1 MPDVFISYPKQE
13 KEKAELLARAFQ
25 SRGLNA
31 WLAHKDLTPEGSA
44 RDQILDNLNSCK
56 AVVLLVEPTLK
67 LSSGLQFEYMTA
79 LESAW
84 KDEDKLLVAVLT
96 GKGEPPAFLRHCS
109 VWRIPEKRK
118 AWQHFSE
125 QVADNI
131 ANSRNTNIPKQVSGH
146 LKKEWKQK
154 LDQVELFAHKLLGE
168 EILEG
173 AKRHLNLTDPEANRG
188 AIALLSDRYK
198 NLSVVGEPGK
208 RHRKASA
215 RKRKHAG

>member
-13 KEKAELLARAFQ
+13 KEKAELLAKAFQ

-31 WLAHKDLTPEGSA
+31 WLAHKDLTPGGSA

-56 AVVLLVEPTLK
+56 AVVLLVKPTLEP
-67 LSSGLQFEYMTA
+67 SSGLQFEYMTA

-84 KDEDKLLVAVLT
+84 KDEDKLLIAVLT
-96 GKGEPPAFLRHCS
+96 EKGEPPAFLRHCS
-109 VWRIPEKRK
+109 VWRVPEKRT
-118 AWQHFSE
+118 AWHHFSE
-125 QVADNI
+125 RVADNI
-131 ANSRNTNIPKQVSGH
+131 ANSRNTNVPKQASGH

-154 LDQVELFAHKLLGE
+154 LNQVEFFAHKLLGE
-168 EILEG
+168 EIIEG
-173 AKRHLNLTDPEANRG
+173 AKRHLNLTDPDANRG

-198 NLSVVGEPGK
+198 NLSVVAKSDK

-215 RKRKHAG
+215 GKRKHAG